1 MDKIRLTGY
10 VRIYM
15 RSLTPE
21 RELGRIAKTGAVLRR
36 VRRLSP
42 TCISALCTPGDAAKI
57 SGAGL
62 PVRIAENGGISVKL
76 KQLFRRAGLGAAA
89 LITAAAVILLQGRVF
104 FFRIYGINGISPDWV
119 MAQLAQSGI
128 VPGARASGEMLEK
141 AEAALIRDGRVQWA
155 CVSGQGAYVTVTVKE
170 KNEPEMPD
178 YMTPGDLTAKKRR

>member
-1 MDKIRLTGY
+1 MDRIRLTGY
-10 VRIYM
+10 VRIYL

-76 KQLFRRAGLGAAA
+76 HAAFPPRGTGRGRTDNRRCRYTASGAG
-89 LITAAAVILLQGRVF
+89 V

-141 AEAALIRDGRVQWA
+141 AE
-155 CVSGQGAYVTVTVKE
+155 GQ
-170 KNEPEMPD
+170 P
-178 YMTPGDLTAKKRR
+178 L

>member
-62 PVRIAENGGISVKL
+62 PVRIAENGGSS
-76 KQLFRRAGLGAAA
+76 
-89 LITAAAVILLQGRVF
+89 AAVTRSDPRALTPDELAEIRKRV
-104 FFRIYGINGISPDWV
+104 RK
-119 MAQLAQSGI
+119 
-128 VPGARASGEMLEK
+128 GEK
-141 AEAALIRDGRVQWA
+141 IRF
-155 CVSGQGAYVTVTVKE
+155 
-170 KNEPEMPD
+170 
-178 YMTPGDLTAKKRR
+178 